1 MSQRASSD
9 LDSVSSTS
17 RSSRGSPS
25 QRHGLTPE
33 SEEEQKQGPVAHS
46 VLYLNSSA
54 SYDYSPTTSGQP
66 SEPDSHRLRQDSF
79 LSADVAKTQIK
90 KMEKEMH
97 KMQQKHYAL
106 IKEMDQNYASIERE
120 MHDRYI
126 EFLSKWKNQ
135 VRTRIGQYKSALDSA
150 LAEKNAL
157 REDAENTIS
166 ALQEKVSKLTKE
178 QNSLLQRYNQDMTQK
193 ERDKEQAI
201 SNMQLTYEKQID
213 ALTDE
218 RLDLGQRLEETQA
231 ETIELGKRNEQL
243 VERVAEYENAVVDLT
258 KRYEGEVDLARA
270 EQRSNEQDLL
280 DLMLSNLLFQA
291 SERSRLRDQY
301 LKEKDRFEK
310 LRQQYN
316 ISSVRIKTYLV
327 EFEQK
332 HGRKCETNA
341 DREPMKQQ
349 YYQVQRLKRELE
361 LSKQALA
368 DQRAAALREG
378 VPIEE
383 MKAATDTPRRL
394 RSLSPRLALNTS
406 MDSYSGTPTHIDLD
420 RSRGDLDRSRAELD
434 SDQEEGR
441 DKTEVRD
448 RPKLELVRPKG
459 RLTPRSVSQVQG
471 VVYAGEIISGTSSRD
486 VKKLQAEVEVLSKQ
500 LSETR
505 LRALQEAPDYSA
517 LYQQEIDAMRQRLVL
532 QERKKPN
539 TREIEELKAENARLK
554 EQISLFPGDSSQQQ
568 SLLAQLHSAKEEI
581 ESLSSQLEAFSQAH
595 SALNAR
601 LSLLETENTA
611 MGQEV
616 RELRGAKE
624 RVRAV
629 EVEAAR
635 QIRDLEGRT
644 ASAVNT
650 AREEVD
656 SLKADNDRLMEERG
670 QIEAEIEGLQREI
683 GSLRPLK
690 DQLVHSSEAAVEL
703 KRVLSSKEQELKLSM
718 LQRRDLYNQLTDL
731 RGNIR
736 VVCRVRPLNAFELSH
751 SAAGSIVNIQ
761 DDTSLTCETKPGS
774 LSSFNY
780 HAVFGE
786 GAGQEAV
793 FDETRRLVQSAVDG
807 FNVCIF
813 AYGQT
818 GSGKTYTI
826 LGDEEHPGI
835 TPRAIVELFSLL
847 EQLPAPFTYKV
858 ACYMVELYM
867 DRLEDLLLPKK
878 AKPVP
883 LTIRKD
889 STGRVYIPEATVLRA
904 TSAKQLQD
912 IFSLGNQK
920 RHTSD
925 TRMNDSSSRS
935 HLVFSVLLEISNPD
949 TDLNRQGKLSLV
961 DLAGSERVKKT
972 GATAER
978 LKEGQCISLSLSAL
992 GNVIEALATGSD
1004 HVPYRNNKLTMLM
1017 NDSLGG
1023 DVSST

>member
-9 LDSVSSTS
+9 LESVSSTS

-46 VLYLNSSA
+46 ALYLNSSA

-97 KMQQKHYAL
+97 KMQQKHYSL

-135 VRTRIGQYKSALDSA
+135 VRTRVNQYKSALDAA
-150 LAEKNAL
+150 LSEKNAL

-166 ALQEKVSKLTKE
+166 SLQEKVSKLTKE
-178 QNSLLQRYNQDMTQK
+178 QNGLLQRYNQDMTQK

-213 ALTDE
+213 AMTDD
-218 RLDLGQRLEETQA
+218 R
-231 ETIELGKRNEQL
+231 IELEHRVEEAAAEVMELESRNDQL
-243 VERVAEYENAVVDLT
+243 LCRVSEYENAVVELT
-258 KRYEGEVDLARA
+258 KRYEGEVELVRA
-270 EQRSNEQDLL
+270 ELRSTEHDLMDLL
-280 DLMLSNLLFQA
+280 LSNLLYQA
-291 SERSRLRDQY
+291 SERARLRDRY

-349 YYQVQRLKRELE
+349 YYQIQRLKREIE
-361 LSKQALA
+361 QSKQILSEL
-368 DQRAAALREG
+368 RSAALREG

-383 MKAATDTPRRL
+383 MKGATDTPRRL

-406 MDSYSGTPTHIDLD
+406 IESYSGTPTHLDLD
-420 RSRGDLDRSRAELD
+420 RSRGDLDRSRADVD
-434 SDQEEGR
+434 SDVEAEGR
-441 DKTEVRD
+441 DKPRI
-448 RPKLELVRPKG
+448 ELIRPKG

-486 VKKLQAEVEVLSKQ
+486 VKKLQAEVEALTKQ

-505 LRALQEAPDYSA
+505 MRALQEDPDYPS
-517 LYQQEIDAMRQRLVL
+517 LYQQEIEAMRQRLVL

-539 TREIEELKAENARLK
+539 LREIEDLKAENARLK
-554 EQISLFPGDSSQQQ
+554 EQISLSQPDSSQQQ
-568 SLLAQLHSAKEEI
+568 SLLSQLQAAKAEI
-581 ESLSSQLEAFSQAH
+581 ESLSSQLEAFSQAN
-595 SALNAR
+595 SALNTR
-601 LSLLETENTA
+601 LSMIETENLA
-611 MGQEV
+611 LGQEV
-616 RELRGAKE
+616 REMQGAKE
-624 RVRAV
+624 RLRAV

-644 ASAVNT
+644 AFAIDK
-650 AREEVD
+650 AREEVEEMKE
-656 SLKADNDRLMEERG
+656 SNERLMQEKVQYED
-670 QIEAEIEGLQREI
+670 EIEYLRRETA
-683 GSLRPLK
+683 SLRVTK
-690 DQLVHSSEAAVEL
+690 DQLAHSTEAASEL
-703 KRVLSSKEQELKLSM
+703 KRVLSSKEQELKLSL

-761 DDTSLTCETKPGS
+761 DETTLTCETKPGNQS
-774 LSSFNY
+774 TFNY

-786 GAGQEAV
+786 NASQEAV
-793 FDETRRLVQSAVDG
+793 FEETRRLVQSALDG

-835 TPRAIVELFSLL
+835 TPRAIKELFTML

-889 STGRVYIPEATVLRA
+889 STGRVYIPEATVIRA
-904 TSAKQLQD
+904 TSAKQMQD
-912 IFSLGNQK
+912 IFNMGNQK

-935 HLVFSVLLEISNPD
+935 HLVFSVMLEISNPD
-949 TDLNRQGKLSLV
+949 TDLNRLGKLSLV

-978 LKEGQCISLSLSAL
+978 LKEGQSISLSLSAL

-1004 HVPYRNNKLTMLM
+1004 HVPYRNNKLTLLM

-1023 DVSST
+1023 DVSSI

>member
-17 RSSRGSPS
+17 RSSRGSP

-135 VRTRIGQYKSALDSA
+135 VRTRISQYKSALDSA
-150 LAEKNAL
+150 LSEKNAL

-166 ALQEKVSKLTKE
+166 ALQEKVSKLTKD

-201 SNMQLTYEKQID
+201 SNMQLTYERQID
-213 ALTDE
+213 AMTDE
-218 RLDLGQRLEETQA
+218 RLDLEHRLEEAQA
-231 ETIELGKRNEQL
+231 EVGELGTRNEQL
-243 VERVAEYENAVVDLT
+243 VERVAEYENAVVELT
-258 KRYEGEVDLARA
+258 KRCEGEVEQARA
-270 EQRSNEQDLL
+270 EQRINEQDLL
-280 DLMLSNLLFQA
+280 DLMLSNLLYQA

-332 HGRKCETNA
+332 YGRRCETNA

-361 LSKQALA
+361 LSKQTLA

-378 VPIEE
+378 VSIEE

-406 MDSYSGTPTHIDLD
+406 IDSYSGTPTHIDLD

-434 SDQEEGR
+434 SDQEAEGR
-441 DKTEVRD
+441 PE
-448 RPKLELVRPKG
+448 RPKLELVRPKA

-486 VKKLQAEVEVLSKQ
+486 VKKLQAEVETLSKQ

-517 LYQQEIDAMRQRLVL
+517 LYQQEIEALKQRLAL

-539 TREIEELKAENARLK
+539 MREIEELKAENARLK
-554 EQISLFPGDSSQQQ
+554 EQVSMSPTDSTQQQ
-568 SLLAQLHSAKEEI
+568 SLLSQLHTAKGEI

-595 SALNAR
+595 SALNTR
-601 LSLLETENTA
+601 LSQLETENTA
-611 MGQEV
+611 LGQEV
-616 RELRGAKE
+616 RELKGARE

-644 ASAVNT
+644 ASAVNK

-656 SLKADNDRLMEERG
+656 NLKADNERLMEERG
-670 QIEAEIEGLQREI
+670 QIEAEIETLQREVA
-683 GSLRPLK
+683 SLRPLR
-690 DQLVHSSEAAVEL
+690 DQLTHSSEAAVEL

-751 SAAGSIVNIQ
+751 SATGSIVNIQ

-786 GAGQEAV
+786 SAGQEAV
-793 FDETRRLVQSAVDG
+793 FEETRRLVQSAVDG

-826 LGDEEHPGI
+826 LGDEGHPGI
-835 TPRAIVELFSLL
+835 TPRAIIELFSLL

-912 IFSLGNQK
+912 IFSQGNQK

-935 HLVFSVLLEISNPD
+935 HLVFSILLEISNPD
-949 TDLNRQGKLSLV
+949 TDLNRLGKLSLV

-1004 HVPYRNNKLTMLM
+1004 HVPYRNNKLTLLM

-1023 DVSST
+1023 DVSPT